1 MRVSTL
7 RLNAVAATM
16 LLLTILPLPSPLIYF
31 RPFWLL
37 LFVIYLQC
45 TVPKQCHVVLMILLG
60 LILDALGAGALG
72 VQAFALLLTIYIVSK
87 RALRFRL
94 FSMPQQL
101 FGIAVFS
108 CLYQVVLV
116 LIQILWG
123 YPVFIGAV
131 LGPILMSILCW
142 PWFQYLGDRLFFSPV
157 R

>member
-7 RLNAVAATM
+7 RLSLVAAI
-16 LLLTILPLPSPLIYF
+16 LLSLSIIPLTSPFTFF

-45 TVPKQCHVVLMILLG
+45 TAPKQCHVGFILLLG

-72 VQAFALLLTIYIVSK
+72 LQAFALLLTTFIVSK

-94 FSMPQQL
+94 FSMSQQL
-101 FGIAVFS
+101 FGITAFA
-108 CLYQVVLV
+108 CLYQMILV
-116 LIQILWG
+116 LMQLLWG
-123 YPVFIGAV
+123 YPVLIGAV
-131 LGPILMSILCW
+131 LGPILMTVLCW
-142 PWFQYLGDRLFFSPV
+142 PWFQYFGDRLFFSPV